1 MNYFK
6 EEYRSVLYVK
16 DYDANVQFYGQG
28 LELQSNYSWDDG
40 PDDRGIKYLAA
51 GGVIEIVRR
60 DPPLEQ
66 GAVTIMI
73 EALDIN
79 ACYAAMKQKPYLHFI
94 EDLADR
100 PYGIRVFRLLDPN
113 GNDVVIFSYLKDIQ
127 SGGLL

>member
-51 GGVIEIVRR
+51 GGTIEIVRR

-79 ACYAAMKQKPYLHFI
+79 ACYDAMKQKPYLHFI